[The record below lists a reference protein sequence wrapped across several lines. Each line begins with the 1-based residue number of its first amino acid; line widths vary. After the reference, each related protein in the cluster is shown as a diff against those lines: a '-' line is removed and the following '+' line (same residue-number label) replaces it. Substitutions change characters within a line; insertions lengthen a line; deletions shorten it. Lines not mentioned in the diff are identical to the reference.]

1 MQFQKVRCAYAGR
14 PAVLDGLDLTV
25 QQGEIVAIVGRS
37 GAGKTTILKLVNRL
51 LLPSSGAVI
60 VQGRDTREWD
70 GIQLRR
76 RTGYVF
82 QDVGLFP
89 HMSVA
94 DNVRVV
100 PRLEG
105 WPSERQEARARDLLQ
120 LVGLPHDVYG
130 GRFPSELSGGQRQ
143 RVGLARALAADP
155 EVLLMDEP
163 FGALDPVT
171 RAEIRREFSRI
182 QSRLGITAILVT
194 HDMGEAFSLGHR
206 VAVLDAGRDDRVRH
220 AGGGG
225 GIAGPARPRLYRQ
238 PAAAPDCVMSVI
250 RFWQSHLTEL
260 VSLLQQ
266 HVLLVCVSTAVA
278 VAIGLPAGVM
288 AARRPRAG
296 RFILG
301 VANVAQTIPSLALL
315 GFLLPLPF
323 IGGIGARTALVAL
336 TLYALLPIVRSTV
349 SGLSTIDRAIIEA
362 GTAMGMTPRQLLTMV
377 ELPLALPHIVSGIRV
392 ATVIGVGTATVAAAI
407 GAGGLGEYIFRGL
420 AMVDST
426 VILAGAIPA
435 AAMALLADGALAV
448 AERWLRRGR
457 RPKRGAAVAAGVG
470 ALAVA
475 LVAFATIG
483 GPSGSTV
490 VVGSKNFTEQ
500 VILGEMVAQA
510 LEREGVTV
518 ERKLNLGGT
527 FVCDKGVRSGD
538 LDVYVEYT
546 GTAVSAIFHEEV
558 PRDPQQALTRARE
571 LYAVSQ
577 LSVLAAARVQQHLHD
592 PGAWS
597 RCTGARASDDR
608 RSRAAYGPLDA
619 GVWTRVSAAAGRLS
633 GPGGHL
639 WPALRVTTARDGA
652 LADLS
657 RAGRWASGC
666 RGG

>member
-1 MQFQKVRCAYAGR
+1 
-14 PAVLDGLDLTV
+14 
-25 QQGEIVAIVGRS
+25 
-37 GAGKTTILKLVNRL
+37 
-51 LLPSSGAVI
+51 
-60 VQGRDTREWD
+60 
-70 GIQLRR
+70 
-76 RTGYVF
+76 
-82 QDVGLFP
+82 
-89 HMSVA
+89 
-94 DNVRVV
+94 
-100 PRLEG
+100 
-105 WPSERQEARARDLLQ
+105 
-120 LVGLPHDVYG
+120 
-130 GRFPSELSGGQRQ
+130 
-143 RVGLARALAADP
+143 
-155 EVLLMDEP
+155 
-163 FGALDPVT
+163 
-171 RAEIRREFSRI
+171 
-182 QSRLGITAILVT
+182 
-194 HDMGEAFSLGHR
+194 
-206 VAVLDAGRDDRVRH
+206 
-220 AGGGG
+220 
-225 GIAGPARPRLYRQ
+225 
-238 PAAAPDCVMSVI
+238 MSVI

-260 VSLLQQ
+260 VGLLQQ

-278 VAIGLPAGVM
+278 VAIGLPAGVV

-323 IGGIGARTALVAL
+323 VGGIGARTALVAL

-448 AERWLRRGR
+448 AERWLRKGR
-457 RPKRGAAVAAGVG
+457 RPKRAAAVAAGVG

-483 GPSGSTV
+483 GRSGSTV

-500 VILGEMVAQA
+500 VILGELVAQA

-538 LDVYVEYT
+538 LDLYVEYT

-571 LYAVSQ
+571 LYAASQ
-577 LSVLAAARVQQHLHD
+577 LSVLPPLGFNNTFTILVRGRDARERGLRTIDDLAPLTARWTPGFGHEFLQRQDGYQGLVATYGLRFASQPRGMELSLIYRALADGQVDVVAGDATSALIASLDLVALEDTRHYFPPYDAVPVVRAASLRREPAI
-592 PGAWS
+592 
-597 RCTGARASDDR
+597 ARALST
-608 RSRAAYGPLDA
+608 LA
-619 GVWTRVSAAAGRLS
+619 GRVSAKDMRALNAAVDLEK
-633 GPGGHL
+633 
-639 WPALRVTTARDGA
+639 RDVREVVA
-652 LADLS
+652 EFLKS
-657 RAGRWASGC
+657 RPQSAGT
-666 RGG
+666 